1 MNTEQWKMN
10 NESASS
16 CLLQNNNY
24 APVGGSLGV
33 VAVLVVGQRPVRAV
47 AFDALLS
54 PVIDVDAARIGIFQP
69 LPYRPGAF
77 FREPQI
83 RPVVADVIGVSF
95 DYHFG
100 VGGANEQAPDLLQ
113 RRKLGRLDLRRA
125 GVEIDLVV
133 RFNYRARARAAFEFR
148 LVDRRG
154 ARLVGDLFDEAEV
167 HYLRDRRDCGQPLR
181 QQLLQSLSVI
191 EITDAEDA
199 PFELLIAVESEEV
212 AHFGDVVDA
221 RAAERHTVFDPPV
234 EICMPEG
241 RPFAFHIEDQRV
253 ERGHAIAEIGLVR
266 LDPLVRAR
274 DAAQQRLDV
283 VAMPVQPVFIAEKDV
298 RHHIAVFFGRDN
310 LLYLLAA
317 AFVIDRRA
325 IFDGHYVARS
335 PGGDGVYLIGVGPPR
350 GAAAQINLGVLN
362 VFLRRFDVVGGV
374 DEIDR
379 VGIVDLLVR
388 VDRNLIVRRPVDS
401 HVPIAVRHGGDHDR
415 AARELRVSLPRL
427 GTDQAIFA
435 ERIAARPDD
444 FGLGATQ

>member
-1 MNTEQWKMN
+1 MAYEIWHMKYDHGS
-10 NESASS
+10 EILSS
-16 CLLQNNNY
+16 RLLQNNNH
-24 APVGGSLGV
+24 AAVGGSLGV

-47 AFDALLS
+47 TFNALLS

-69 LPYRPGAF
+69 LPDRPGAF
-77 FREPQI
+77 FREPQV
-83 RPVVADVIGVSF
+83 RPVVADIVGVSF

-100 VGGANEQAPDLLQ
+100 VGGANEQAANLLQ
-113 RRKLGRLDLRRA
+113 RLKLGRLDLRRA

-133 RFNYRARARAAFEFR
+133 RFDYRARVPAAFEFR

-154 ARLVGDLFDEAEV
+154 AGLVGDLFDEAEV
-167 HYLRDRRDCGQPLR
+167 HDLLDRRDRGQPLR

-199 PFELLIAVESEEV
+199 PFEPLIAVESEEM
-212 AHFGDVVDA
+212 AHFGYVVDA
-221 RAAERHTVFDPPV
+221 RAAERHPVFDPAV
-234 EICMPEG
+234 EVSMPEG
-241 RPFAFHIEDQRV
+241 RPFSFHIEDQGV

-274 DAAQQRLDV
+274 DAAQERLDV

-298 RHHIAVFFGRDN
+298 RHHIAVFFGRDD

-325 IFDGHYVARS
+325 VFDGHHVARS
-335 PGGDGVYLIGVGPPR
+335 PGGDGVYLIGFGPPR
-350 GAAAQINLGVLN
+350 GAAAQIDLGVLN

-388 VDRNLIVRRPVDS
+388 IDRNLIVRRP
-401 HVPIAVRHGGDHDR
+401 IY
-415 AARELRVSLPRL
+415 
-427 GTDQAIFA
+427 
-435 ERIAARPDD
+435 
-444 FGLGATQ
+444 